1 MSAARRGR
9 PTFGPL
15 SQGPRNGPL
24 FALVALGCFAAVGA
38 ALVSQHV
45 YGMEPCPW
53 CVLQRLVFLAI
64 GAFALLGLVWR
75 GPAGTRVV
83 GTLGLLLAAVGLAA
97 ALWQHFVAA
106 QSASCNLTLADRIV
120 NATGL
125 NALLP
130 GVFEARAS
138 CADAAVSLLGVPY
151 DLWSGA
157 LFAADR
163 DPDGRRLAPRLSR
176 ALGPVAQQALSR
188 SLHRRA
194 QRDFVVDRLEQREHR
209 RFRIGARH
217 QGLADRLRRAQPLV
231 DDDRRVDLDLRH
243 VRRLED
249 VEPLVEGVG
258 AVVNDLLHGN
268 SSAWGANAKDR
279 S

>member
-1 MSAARRGR
+1 MNAARRGR

-15 SQGPRNGPL
+15 PSGPGNGPL
-24 FALVALGCFAAVGA
+24 FALVAIGCIAAVGV

-64 GAFALLGLVWR
+64 GAFALLGVIWR
-75 GPAGTRVV
+75 GPAGSRAV
-83 GTLGLLLAAVGLAA
+83 GTLGLLLAALGLAA

-130 GVFEARAS
+130 AVFEARAS

-151 DLWSGA
+151 ALWAGA
-157 LFAADR
+157 LFALF
-163 DPDGRRLAPRLSR
+163 GTLMI
-176 ALGPVAQQALSR
+176 VA
-188 SLHRRA
+188 
-194 QRDFVVDRLEQREHR
+194 
-209 RFRIGARH
+209 
-217 QGLADRLRRAQPLV
+217 LRRA
-231 DDDRRVDLDLRH
+231 
-243 VRRLED
+243 
-249 VEPLVEGVG
+249 
-258 AVVNDLLHGN
+258 
-268 SSAWGANAKDR
+268 
-279 S
+279 

>member
-1 MSAARRGR
+1 MNAARRGR

-15 SQGPRNGPL
+15 PSGPGNGPL
-24 FALVALGCFAAVGA
+24 FALVAIGCIAAVGV

-64 GAFALLGLVWR
+64 AAFALLGVIWR
-75 GPAGTRVV
+75 GPAGSRAV
-83 GTLGLLLAAVGLAA
+83 GTLGLLLAALGLAA

-130 GVFEARAS
+130 AVFEARAS

-151 DLWSGA
+151 ALWAGA
-157 LFAADR
+157 LFALI
-163 DPDGRRLAPRLSR
+163 GTLMI
-176 ALGPVAQQALSR
+176 VA
-188 SLHRRA
+188 
-194 QRDFVVDRLEQREHR
+194 
-209 RFRIGARH
+209 
-217 QGLADRLRRAQPLV
+217 LRRA
-231 DDDRRVDLDLRH
+231 
-243 VRRLED
+243 
-249 VEPLVEGVG
+249 
-258 AVVNDLLHGN
+258 
-268 SSAWGANAKDR
+268 
-279 S
+279 

>member
-1 MSAARRGR
+1 MNAARRGR

-15 SQGPRNGPL
+15 PSGPGNGPL
-24 FALVALGCFAAVGA
+24 FALVAIGCIAAVGV

-64 GAFALLGLVWR
+64 GAFALLGVIWR
-75 GPAGTRVV
+75 GPAGSRAV
-83 GTLGLLLAAVGLAA
+83 GTLGLLLAAFGLAA

-130 GVFEARAS
+130 AVFEARAS

-151 DLWSGA
+151 ALWAGA
-157 LFAADR
+157 LFALI
-163 DPDGRRLAPRLSR
+163 GTLMI
-176 ALGPVAQQALSR
+176 VA
-188 SLHRRA
+188 
-194 QRDFVVDRLEQREHR
+194 
-209 RFRIGARH
+209 
-217 QGLADRLRRAQPLV
+217 LRRA
-231 DDDRRVDLDLRH
+231 
-243 VRRLED
+243 
-249 VEPLVEGVG
+249 
-258 AVVNDLLHGN
+258 
-268 SSAWGANAKDR
+268 
-279 S
+279 